1 MKNKKILMALLVGI
15 RGKKCE
21 GSGQEGTMIGK

>member
-1 MKNKKILMALLVGI
+1 MKNKKLKLPLLVGI
-15 RGKKCE
+15 RGKKGE